1 MSKKLTPEQLASVRG
16 LSSRDAATLLGVG
29 KSTINDARNR
39 EAGDDPSLV
48 QSIQTKVEKR
58 SSSLQDSGNG
68 SLIVETQ
75 DSIPQTKDHIDE
87 RMRARGFDPDEYD
100 FTYRFSEWEAQS
112 KDGVV
117 TMYSARAG
125 ATKKPALKNAA
136 ALDAKELLDA
146 VRDWSFT
153 PVIQDVAVAATAT
166 LAFADPQIGKVDI
179 EGGSDGTVERV
190 MNAFTAFVEKCKE
203 EKPAEAIFADLG
215 DGLENF
221 QNTSSQRET
230 NDLDLTSQV
239 RVLRRLQ
246 AEGLRMIR
254 PHVNRL
260 VHVSVPSNHGSVRI
274 APQQQAST
282 ASNDW
287 GLEVSHQLEDVF
299 SASGSDVKFIRPV
312 GEHAIAVSVVTSG
325 TILGFTHG
333 DQSSQAQMPEWF
345 MKQAFAWDSVLRDV
359 DILVYGHHH
368 NQATAEV
375 SKGRWAIGAGSTDPG
390 SAWFTNRTGR
400 SATSGMTSF
409 LTADGKYWDLELN

>member
-1 MSKKLTPEQLASVRG
+1 MSKKLTPEQLDSVKG
-16 LSSRDAATLLGVG
+16 LSSREAARILGVG
-29 KSTINDARNR
+29 KSTINDARAR
-39 EAGDDPSLV
+39 ADRLLDYVKPEP
-48 QSIQTKVEKR
+48 
-58 SSSLQDSGNG
+58 SSSNRTAKIETRSDG
-68 SLIVETQ
+68 SLIVETT
-75 DSIPQTKDHIDE
+75 DSVPQTKDHVDE
-87 RMRARGFDPDEYD
+87 RMRKRGFDPEEYE
-100 FTYRFSEWEAQS
+100 FTYRFSEWDAQS
-112 KDGVV
+112 KDGVI

-125 ATKKPALKNAA
+125 ATRKPAVKNAA
-136 ALDAKELLDA
+136 ALDTAELIEA
-146 VRDWSFT
+146 MRDWNFT
-153 PVIQDVAVAATAT
+153 PVIQDVSQGATAV
-166 LAFADPQIGKVDI
+166 LGFSDPQIGKVDI
-179 EGGSDGTVERV
+179 DGGSAGTVNRV
-190 MNAFTAFVEKCKE
+190 MNAFALFVERIKD

-230 NDLDLTSQV
+230 NDIDLTGQV

-260 VHVSVPSNHGSVRI
+260 IHVSVPSNHGSVRI

-299 SASGSDVKFIRPV
+299 GAAGSDISFVRPE
-312 GEHAIAVSVVTSG
+312 GKHALSVSIEAQG
-325 TILGFTHG
+325 TRLGFTHG
-333 DQSSQAQMPEWF
+333 DQSNQAQMPEWF
-345 MKQAFAWDSVLRDV
+345 MKQAFAWDSPLRDV
-359 DILVYGHHH
+359 DILLYGHHH

-375 SKGRWAIGAGSTDPG
+375 SRGRWAIGCGSPDPG

-409 LTADGKYWDLELN
+409 MTANRKYWNLELN